1 MPVYFLLTL
10 KFLIMIKKLT
20 PAVMAIAQSGPQI
33 FITTPT
39 HDFGN
44 IKQGV
49 PATYDFEVK
58 NTGNQPLII
67 QDVKPSCGCT
77 TPEWPKTPILP
88 GKTAMIKV
96 SYDAASPGPFNKSIF
111 VKSNATNVE
120 KGDRYELRIKGTV
133 QGS

>member
-1 MPVYFLLTL
+1 
-10 KFLIMIKKLT
+10 MIKRLF
-20 PAVMAIAQSGPQI
+20 AVLLLVATTQALVFAQSGAQI
-33 FITTPT
+33 TVATPD
-39 HDFGN
+39 HDFGS

-77 TPEWPKTPILP
+77 TPEWPKAPVLP

-96 SYDAASPGPFNKSIF
+96 SFDAASAGPFNKSIF
-111 VKSNATNVE
+111 VKSNASNVE
-120 KGDRYELRIKGTV
+120 QGDRYELKIKGTV
-133 QGS
+133 VAK

>member
-1 MPVYFLLTL
+1 MVKKIFFLLL
-10 KFLIMIKKLT
+10 VALV
-20 PAVMAIAQSGPQI
+20 PATMVLAQSGAQI
-33 FITTPT
+33 TTATPT
-39 HDFGN
+39 HDFGS

-49 PATYDFEVK
+49 PAVYEFEVK

-88 GKTAMIKV
+88 GKTAKIKV
-96 SYDAASPGPFNKSIF
+96 SYDAASAGPFNKSIF
-111 VKSNATNVE
+111 VKSNAANVE

-133 QGS
+133 KAS

>member
-1 MPVYFLLTL
+1 MVKKIFFLLL
-10 KFLIMIKKLT
+10 VALV
-20 PAVMAIAQSGPQI
+20 PATMVLAQQSGAQL
-33 FITTPT
+33 TVTSST

-49 PATYDFEVK
+49 PAVYDFEVK

-88 GKTAMIKV
+88 GKTAKIKV
-96 SYDAASPGPFNKSIF
+96 SYDAASAGPFNKSIF
-111 VKSNATNVE
+111 VKSNAANVE

-133 QGS
+133 KAS